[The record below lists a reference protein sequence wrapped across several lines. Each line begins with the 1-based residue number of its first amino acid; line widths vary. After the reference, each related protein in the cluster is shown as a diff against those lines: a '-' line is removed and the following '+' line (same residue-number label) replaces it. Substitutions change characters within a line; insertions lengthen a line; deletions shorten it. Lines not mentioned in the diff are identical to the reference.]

1 MWGIFEG
8 ASPIFE
14 LFEDIFRGQYE
25 AWYHRFSRAR
35 VVPKA
40 NDHIFSPIDM
50 DLLEFGEDMPYHLRT
65 HRSVVFQ
72 FFVCSVELVAVR
84 DYFDHKLRLLI
95 GAAE

>member
-1 MWGIFEG
+1 MKGWMWGIFEG

-40 NDHIFSPIDM
+40 F
-50 DLLEFGEDMPYHLRT
+50 
-65 HRSVVFQ
+65 
-72 FFVCSVELVAVR
+72 FFVLAAKFSKKIFQIEEN
-84 DYFDHKLRLLI
+84 KLLLLI
-95 GAAE
+95 HASGCFNDYPMRPFILELILTL